1 MSKPTGGPA
10 IHDRSVHVKSDAELI
25 ASSGHDPQA
34 FRELYDRYAE
44 PIHAFLLRRTSDRE
58 AALDLTAETFAQVWT
73 SRHRFVDQKDG
84 SAGPWLFGIAR
95 NVLSRSA
102 RERRLISE
110 ASQALRI
117 THGRSSATPD
127 TAWVD
132 GMDADVEEALST
144 LPESQRLAVELRV
157 LSDRPYDEVAEELDC
172 TPTAAR
178 IRVSRGLARMRTSL
192 QTVSNPKESS

>member
-1 MSKPTGGPA
+1 MSKPTGGPT
-10 IHDRSVHVKSDAELI
+10 IHDRSVHVKSDAALI

-58 AALDLTAETFAQVWT
+58 AALDLTAETFAQVWA
-73 SRHRFVDQKDG
+73 SRHRFADQKDG
-84 SAGPWLFGIAR
+84 SAAPWLFGIAR

-132 GMDADVEEALST
+132 GMDADVEQALST

-157 LSDRPYDEVAEELDC
+157 LSDRPYDEVADALDC

-192 QTVSNPKESS
+192 QTFSNPKESS

>member
-1 MSKPTGGPA
+1 M
-10 IHDRSVHVKSDAELI
+10 KSDAELI

-44 PIHAFLLRRTSDRE
+44 TIHAFLLRRTSDRE

-84 SAGPWLFGIAR
+84 SAAPWLFGVAR
-95 NVLSRSA
+95 NVLSRAA
-102 RERRLISE
+102 RERRMINE
-110 ASQALRI
+110 ASEALRI
-117 THGRSSATPD
+117 TNGRSAATPD
-127 TAWVD
+127 TSWID
-132 GMDADVEEALST
+132 GMDADLENAMAT
-144 LPESQRLAVELRV
+144 LPEAQRIAVELRV
-157 LSDRPYDEVAEELDC
+157 LSDRPYDEVAEALDC

-192 QTVSNPKESS
+192 QPVSTPKESS

>member
-1 MSKPTGGPA
+1 M
-10 IHDRSVHVKSDAELI
+10 KSDAELL

-44 PIHAFLLRRTSDRE
+44 AVHAFFVRRTSDRE

-84 SAGPWLFGIAR
+84 SAGPWLFGVAR
-95 NVLSRSA
+95 NVLSRAA
-102 RERRLISE
+102 RERRMISE
-110 ASQALRI
+110 ASEALRI

-127 TAWVD
+127 TSWID
-132 GMDADVEEALST
+132 GMDADLEAALAN
-144 LPESQRLAVELRV
+144 LPEAQRIAVELRV
-157 LSDRPYDEVAEELDC
+157 LSDRPYDEVADALDC

-192 QTVSNPKESS
+192 QPVSTPKESS